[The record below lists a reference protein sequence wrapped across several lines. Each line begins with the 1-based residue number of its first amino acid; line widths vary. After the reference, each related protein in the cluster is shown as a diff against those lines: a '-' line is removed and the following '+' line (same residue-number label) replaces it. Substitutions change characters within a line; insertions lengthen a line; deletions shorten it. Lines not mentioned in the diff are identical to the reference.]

1 MPNIETTAAETAN
14 TGSVTADWGAL
25 KELQDVVIHEEKAPE
40 TKEVA
45 ETTDSLETTKPE
57 EINLDVKEEV
67 KEETNEEVKT
77 EAEALLKEA
86 KELGLADTATKE
98 DVEAA
103 KLKLEEDKPL
113 IEFKVEDIANVPQDY
128 ENGTFRALAKELGGE
143 ITEESFEAFKDNFV
157 PRSELEKVQQLTMD
171 NIYDSLKPETATA
184 LKLLEQG
191 WSEEQVF
198 APTREI
204 DGYLGLGDAEIVRKN
219 FEAMGDLTEEIIDN
233 KMESL
238 IEDPNKLKLEADEIR
253 ILLNREKKQIIENR
267 NNTIQQF
274 EQQRGSVALKQK
286 EMERTQVTDALNK
299 ASAFLGVPL
308 STELKQALI
317 KKYNNGL
324 YDNDLNVATA
334 KAEFIL
340 QKELGDKFA
349 QHIRNKASADAKK
362 KETSKLLNVP
372 PVISSAGKKVDTTK
386 QPNDNP
392 WGALE
397 ELKS

>member
-14 TGSVTADWGAL
+14 TGSVVADWGAL

-86 KELGLADTATKE
+86 KESELI
-98 DVEAA
+98 
-103 KLKLEEDKPL
+103 EEDKPL
-113 IEFKVEDIANVPQDY
+113 IEFKVEDIADVPQDY

-171 NIYDSLKPETATA
+171 SIYDALKPETATA

-219 FEAMGDLTEEIIDN
+219 FEAMGDLTEDIIDN

-238 IEDPNKLKLEADEIR
+238 IEDPSKLKLEADEIR